1 MESFDWNFYLEN
13 NKDLVENGITN
24 QEDAF
29 NHWENFGMAENRAH
43 KFLTNYILE
52 KYFKIFLEYQEKN
65 ELKKEDAWD
74 LLTELYNKNNN
85 PEKST
90 KEIDKEM
97 DIENFDWKFYIEKN
111 NDLRQSGILTK
122 ELAIK
127 HWVECG
133 KFEDRKFKSIINKT
147 NNINIKTVTFEN
159 FDWKFYIIN
168 NLDLID
174 NNYIT
179 KDKAWSHWINY
190 GKYENRKVN
199 TIIVKQEHIL
209 NDDKKIDIDYLI
221 KEDKIKY
228 LDNMNDAS
236 PIEIS
241 KNINDNTSSIER
253 IKNMNDN
260 ISIIERIKNINN
272 NLSNNK
278 KRNISNNDNKKIPT
292 NILNKKNDKSKNI
305 QKIIDS
311 SDNESYNS
319 LDEKINNDELNDDKL
334 NDELLNDDKLNDD
347 KLNDDKLN
355 NDKLNDELLNND
367 IILKENN
374 DISKKYKKNKKNRK
388 YKL

>member
-13 NKDLVENGITN
+13 NKDLVENGLTN

-29 NHWENFGMAENRAH
+29 NHWENFGMAENRPH

-52 KYFKIFLEYQEKN
+52 KYFKIFLEYQEN
-65 ELKKEDAWD
+65 DELKKEDAWD

-85 PEKST
+85 PEKNT

-127 HWVECG
+127 HWIECG
-133 KFEDRKFKSIINKT
+133 KFEDRKFKSIINKSN

-174 NNYIT
+174 NNYIS

-209 NDDKKIDIDYLI
+209 NDDKKIDIDHLIKEDINHLI

-228 LDNMNDAS
+228 LNNMNDVS

-241 KNINDNTSSIER
+241 KNDNISSIER

-260 ISIIERIKNINN
+260 ISTIERIKNINC

-278 KRNISNNDNKKIPT
+278 QRNISNNDNKKKIST
-292 NILNKKNDKSKNI
+292 NILNKKINKFKNVEINNKEFKKNI

-319 LDEKINNDELNDDKL
+319 LDDKINDESLNDKSL
-334 NDELLNDDKLNDD
+334 ND
-347 KLNDDKLN
+347 
-355 NDKLNDELLNND
+355 D

-374 DISKKYKKNKKNRK
+374 DISKKNKKNKK